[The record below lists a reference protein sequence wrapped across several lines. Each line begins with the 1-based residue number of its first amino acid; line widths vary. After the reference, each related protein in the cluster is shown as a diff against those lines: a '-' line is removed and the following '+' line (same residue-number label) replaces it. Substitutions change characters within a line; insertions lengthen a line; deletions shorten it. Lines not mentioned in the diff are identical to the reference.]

1 MNEKV
6 LENALT
12 RYFYESYA
20 NNHTDSNEVRRYGN
34 TVSEKLAGLG
44 LNFRQTDDLIGDVW
58 ALAGA
63 NELQGFI
70 NGYKYAII
78 MTGR

>member
-12 RYFYESYA
+12 RYFYEAYA
-20 NNHTDSNEVRRYGN
+20 NNHTDGTEIQRCSDAVD
-34 TVSEKLAGLG
+34 EKIAVLG
-44 LNFRQTDDLIGDVW
+44 LDCRQEDDLNAEVA
-58 ALAGA
+58 ALASA

-78 MTGR
+78 MIGR